1 MKITLKCFA
10 FLARHL
16 PAHAKKNAAEVEL
29 QEGTSV
35 NNVIDMFQIDREDAY
50 LVILN
55 GVFVCSED
63 RDSTL
68 LKEGDTLAL
77 WPEVAGG

>member
-1 MKITLKCFA
+1 MKIVLKCFA
-10 FLARHL
+10 SLAQHL
-16 PAHAKKNAAEVEL
+16 PSHAQRNAADVDVS
-29 QEGTSV
+29 EGMNV
-35 NNVIDMFQIDREDAY
+35 NEIIDHFRIDREDAY

-55 GVFVCSED
+55 GVFVCCEE
-63 RDSTL
+63 RDKTI

>member
-10 FLARHL
+10 FLAKHL
-16 PAHAKKNAAEVEL
+16 PSHAQRNAAEIEIT
-29 QEGTSV
+29 EGMSV
-35 NNVIDMFQIDREDAY
+35 NNIIDAYHIDREDAY

-55 GVFVCSED
+55 GVYVCGEN
-63 RDSTL
+63 RDTTL